1 MAQNMKPPR
10 RPWLCSQQ
18 ESNLH
23 HELRRPVL
31 DPLSYGSLSA
41 SIYFCYYMS
50 RLTGKAETMDM
61 KEFYESLA
69 GLVRAGW
76 RAKIDDRGWIQLRA
90 PCDQEFSYTPMIAVC
105 LRATK
110 QCFDKSRDRKEV
122 D

>member
-1 MAQNMKPPR
+1 
-10 RPWLCSQQ
+10 
-18 ESNLH
+18 
-23 HELRRPVL
+23 
-31 DPLSYGSLSA
+31 
-41 SIYFCYYMS
+41 
-50 RLTGKAETMDM
+50 MDM

-122 D
+122 DREAGEMLGFNKGTIKRLHGATFSECISGRLTILQHLGLKRRRSRRRTVRS